1 MSTTIPQIVY
11 EIIELFASI
20 LRLIG
25 AAVLGMGIAW
35 LSLDLLRK
43 AQAWQLQIAVYL
55 GLIGLVIGMSYF
67 LSWGALGTFGIGVGV
82 AIFVW
87 GMPKK
92 KKNEGEDKN

>member
-1 MSTTIPQIVY
+1 MPQIVY
-11 EIIELFASI
+11 EIIDLLASI

-25 AAVLGMGIAW
+25 TAVLGVGLGW

-43 AQAWQLQIAVYL
+43 AEAWQMQVAVYL
-55 GLIGLVIGMSYF
+55 GLLGLVIALAVF
-67 LSWGALGTFGIGVGV
+67 TALGALGAFCIGLGV

-92 KKNEGEDKN
+92 KKEEEDEK